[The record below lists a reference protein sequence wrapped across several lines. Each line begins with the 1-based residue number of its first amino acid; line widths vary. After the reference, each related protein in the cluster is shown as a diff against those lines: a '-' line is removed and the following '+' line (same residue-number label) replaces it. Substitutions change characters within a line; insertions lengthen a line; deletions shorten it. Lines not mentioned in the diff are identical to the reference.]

1 MFKVTAGSGFGS
13 GAVAGRP
20 EVTDAPDQSGILL
33 HFRAD
38 IGITLNS
45 GDVSSWEDQGTG
57 GFDLTQ
63 GTAGRQPAF
72 DATGGPNGTESVNFA
87 GVTGGDGDMQ
97 NTGWS
102 HANPVHYFA
111 VFKFTGWN
119 DGGPVFSG
127 LASHTLIQEPTG
139 GGTSDIHT
147 SMTATPGALV
157 AAGDNI
163 PLLNTWILYS
173 LYYNSSAQSMQLND
187 VTAQTSTATFGVA
200 AKLSIACNVHGTG
213 AKAPFNIA
221 EFLAYDEQKTGGDLT
236 AIKKY
241 FNDQYAI
248 F

>member
-1 MFKVTAGSGFGS
+1 MLNVSACSGFGG
-13 GAVAGRP
+13 GAAAGRP

-57 GFDLTQ
+57 GHDLTQ

-72 DATGGPNGTESVNFA
+72 SAAGGPNGTEAVVFS

-97 NTGWS
+97 NTSWS

-127 LASHTLIQEPTG
+127 TASHTLIQEPTG

-147 SMTATPGALV
+147 SMTATPGLLTAT
-157 AAGDNI
+157 GNNI

-173 LYYNSSAQSMQLND
+173 LYYSDSYNSGSLNN
-187 VTAQTSTATFGVA
+187 ATPDSNTDDFGPA
-200 AKLSIACNVHGTG
+200 AKLSMACNISGTG
-213 AKAPFNIA
+213 AKSPFNIA
-221 EFLAYDEQKTGGDLT
+221 EFLAYDEQKTSSDLT
-236 AIKKY
+236 AIKNY
-241 FNDQYAI
+241 FNDQYKI